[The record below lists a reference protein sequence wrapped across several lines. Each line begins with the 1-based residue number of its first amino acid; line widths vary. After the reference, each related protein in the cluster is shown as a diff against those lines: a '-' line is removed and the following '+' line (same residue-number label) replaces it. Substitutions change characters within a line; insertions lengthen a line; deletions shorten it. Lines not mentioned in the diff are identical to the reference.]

1 MTRKS
6 SRRKFMQ
13 NVAAAGAAIGA
24 SDASAV
30 SAQPTG
36 RVRGFDHVALPMAN
50 TDAMIAFYRALG
62 CDIKETAAAYS
73 VYFGENMINFHRPSR
88 WQDKTFTNRA
98 PAAVPPC
105 GDLCFV
111 WEGSAQSLRALLD
124 RAAAKI
130 EVGPAPREGGRRK
143 TGSSVYVRDPDGN
156 LLEFMIYP

>member
-1 MTRKS
+1 MARKP
-6 SRRKFMQ
+6 SRRRFMQ
-13 NVAAAGAAIGA
+13 SVVAAGGAIGM
-24 SDASAV
+24 SDATTA
-30 SAQPTG
+30 SAQPAG
-36 RVRGFDHVALPMAN
+36 RIRGFDHVALPMAN
-50 TDAMIAFYRALG
+50 TDAMLAFYKALG
-62 CDIKETAAAYS
+62 CDVKEGPAACS
-73 VYFGENMINFHRPSR
+73 VYFGDNMVNFHRPVR

-111 WEGSAQSLRALLD
+111 WEGSAQSLKDLLD

-130 EVGPAPREGGRRK
+130 ETGPVPREGGRRK